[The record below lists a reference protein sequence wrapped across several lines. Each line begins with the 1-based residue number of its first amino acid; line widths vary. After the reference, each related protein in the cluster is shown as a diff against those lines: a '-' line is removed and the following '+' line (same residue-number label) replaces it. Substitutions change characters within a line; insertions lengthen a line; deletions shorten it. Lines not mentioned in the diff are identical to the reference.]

1 MIQFEWDSTK
11 ARMNL
16 RKHGVAFREA
26 ATVFR
31 DPLGITIFDPDHS
44 DEEERF
50 ITFVFSTA
58 GRLLMVAHTDRG
70 EGIRII
76 SARELTRAEREAYEE
91 EIERRKS

>member
-1 MIQFEWDSTK
+1 MIEFEWDPTK

-16 RKHGVAFREA
+16 RKHGLAFREA

-31 DPLGITIFDPDHS
+31 DPC
-44 DEEERF
+44 
-50 ITFVFSTA
+50 
-58 GRLLMVAHTDRG
+58 RLLMVAHTDRG
-70 EGIRII
+70 ERIRII